1 MMTTIAKIIS
11 GGQTGV
17 DRAALDVA
25 IQLGIPHGGWCPRGR
40 RSEDGCIPLC
50 YDLTETTTDDYRERT
65 RLNIQDAHGTLILTV
80 GRATGGTLLTLR
92 ECMRS
97 KKAYAIVDLAG
108 EDARTGGVQM
118 AREWLTVLMRDCTL
132 NVAGPRESKHP
143 GVYEMARTF
152 LLEVLG

>member
-80 GRATGGTLLTLR
+80 GRASCGTPW
-92 ECMRS
+92 
-97 KKAYAIVDLAG
+97 
-108 EDARTGGVQM
+108 RTGTRSGGSRWRRGGCVKSGTSQ
-118 AREWLTVLMRDCTL
+118 RRNGC
-132 NVAGPRESKHP
+132 
-143 GVYEMARTF
+143 
-152 LLEVLG
+152 